1 MHSKGVDD
9 MLENK
14 IVFVVGGDLRQA
26 QLARLLSQRN
36 TVYTFGLEK
45 ADGLQQWEKSP
56 QELQE
61 AGTRPDYIVFPMPV
75 GSDEET
81 VNTPFSA
88 RRVRIEDALSP
99 AGPGTCVL
107 GGKLSPSLTALL
119 DRKNLSYTDYFQR
132 EELSVLNAIPTAEG
146 AVQIAME
153 ELPTTIFG
161 LRVLVIGYGRIG
173 KVLSRLLRNMG
184 ADVTVSARKFSDLA
198 WIEAE
203 GFHTAHTHRLTDVI
217 PACGLIVNTVPVSVL
232 DETLLALVPEECL
245 LIDLASKPGGIDCT
259 AANRLGR
266 KAIWALSLPGKVAP
280 ATAGTIIF
288 NTLQNIDAE
297 RGGNHVEN

>member
-1 MHSKGVDD
+1 

-14 IVFVVGGDLRQA
+14 TVFVVGGDLRQA
-26 QLARLLSQRN
+26 QLARSLSQRN

-45 ADGLQQWEKSP
+45 ADGLQQWERSP
-56 QELQE
+56 QDLRD
-61 AGTRPDYIVFPMPV
+61 AGIRPDYIVFPMPV

-99 AGPGTCVL
+99 AGPDTWIL
-107 GGKLSPSLTALL
+107 GGKLSPVLTALL
-119 DRKNLSYTDYFQR
+119 GRLGLTYVDYFQR

-161 LRVLVIGYGRIG
+161 LKALVIGYGRIG

-198 WIEAE
+198 WIEAA
-203 GFHTAHTHRLTDVI
+203 GLHTAHTHRLADVI
-217 PACGLIVNTVPVSVL
+217 PTCELIVNTVPVSVL
-232 DETLLALVPEECL
+232 NEDLLALVPQDCL

-259 AANRLGR
+259 AAGRLGR

-280 ATAGTIIF
+280 ITAGTIIF

-297 RGGNHVEN
+297 RGGNHAED